1 MLISSIVTSNTIEE
15 FFVYIK
21 ASNYS
26 KAYTVAISEQ
36 DPLIKQQLL
45 FYHDLIYKCTFNNEE
60 DLERNYAN
68 KSIEH
73 NLMLLNKGLYE
84 YIKDCNEIRA
94 GETLKKA
101 FLLAKERGDT
111 IIAAESLKLSLE
123 IYQRFGSIVGDDSY
137 NYILNE
143 YKNFLY
149 DDFERRNYLLK
160 TLKLKYRSQRNK
172 EADVLSFFYKH
183 RHELEQYNENTKF
196 LNAKIQLEISTIIS
210 LIKGDLEQPKK
221 LILNAINN
229 LENIELGIFEKE
241 RLIAAKISLAVN
253 LHLQSDFNSVI
264 DILDQLEIANENYM
278 HQLIKPYKL
287 YWLSESHKNLNNE
300 LISCQYKNEYY
311 ELALIN
317 DQSNKAQQNTELE
330 TKYQTA
336 EKEKQ
341 ILVEQQRARTTKLV
355 LGGSIVGILIFSF
368 LIYKNTKRKQH
379 IAEQEKELEV
389 QRTEKVLAE
398 QELTSIQA
406 MIAGQEKEREL
417 VAEDLHHGV
426 AGTINAARMQF
437 EHIAKNKDK
446 ALEMTELF
454 KKTEALL
461 QQAHEE
467 VRGMAHLKNTGV
479 IATKGLLPAI
489 QNLAKNASSNQGLLV
504 DVQDFGL
511 TERIDNSL
519 EIRIFR
525 TVQELIN
532 NVIKHANAT
541 EASISLTRH
550 EGSLSIIVEDNG
562 QGFDITHLS
571 EKEGMGLYSMEKHI
585 EQIDGTLHID
595 SSPGNGTTV
604 LIDIPL

>member
-1 MLISSIVTSNTIEE
+1 MTYLAILENNRFQFLLPVLFLVTGFCVSQNTHIPTVERLVNESKYDSARIVLNTIKPLEMGNFDKGRYHFYSGVVYKKNDLHGKAFEDLLEARNYFRISDSLSSLADTNYEIYDLTLHQKGLRVDATPYLNE
-15 FFVYIK
+15 FISY
-21 ASNYS
+21 AQS
-26 KAYTVAISEQ
+26 KK
-36 DPLIKQQLL
+36 DPLLLARAYLKIGGIHNQNDSLNQTIYYYRKAIKELKKIDNVNGVARL
-45 FYHDLIYKCTFNNEE
+45 EMNIGVAHNEIGKNPDSALYYFNKSLRTFEKLEDREMASINFNNTAEAYIEKEDYSTAIEFYHKAMSFPLREYDSKTRVIYYGNVVRAYQKTNDFRNAYLYLKKLDKLKDSINETAQ
-60 DLERNYAN
+60 NIN
-68 KSIEH
+68 I
-73 NLMLLNKGLYE
+73 
-84 YIKDCNEIRA
+84 NEIIEQYDNEKLRTDNLESEVKRRRNQNIA
-94 GETLKKA
+94 IGLGGG
-101 FLLAKERGDT
+101 LLAVS
-111 IIAAESLKLSLE
+111 I
-123 IYQRFGSIVGDDSY
+123 FG
-137 NYILNE
+137 
-143 YKNFLY
+143 
-149 DDFERRNYLLK
+149 
-160 TLKLKYRSQRNK
+160 
-172 EADVLSFFYKH
+172 
-183 RHELEQYNENTKF
+183 
-196 LNAKIQLEISTIIS
+196 
-210 LIKGDLEQPKK
+210 
-221 LILNAINN
+221 
-229 LENIELGIFEKE
+229 
-241 RLIAAKISLAVN
+241 
-253 LHLQSDFNSVI
+253 
-264 DILDQLEIANENYM
+264 
-278 HQLIKPYKL
+278 
-287 YWLSESHKNLNNE
+287 
-300 LISCQYKNEYY
+300 
-311 ELALIN
+311 
-317 DQSNKAQQNTELE
+317 
-330 TKYQTA
+330 
-336 EKEKQ
+336 
-341 ILVEQQRARTTKLV
+341 
-355 LGGSIVGILIFSF
+355 F

-437 EHIAKNKDK
+437 EHIAKNKDQ
-446 ALEMTELF
+446 ATEMTELF

-467 VRGMAHLKNTGV
+467 VRSMAHLKNTGV

-489 QNLAKNASSNQGLLV
+489 QNLAKNASSTQGLKV

-525 TVQELIN
+525 TIQELIN

-541 EASISLTRH
+541 EATISLTRH

-595 SSPGNGTTV
+595 SSPGNGTSV